1 MPNSIGIFSFIVLFV
16 FLNGKL
22 LVAQEKNEIDILNID
37 NGFSFLIRL

>member
-1 MPNSIGIFSFIVLFV
+1 MQQSH
-16 FLNGKL
+16 GKL